1 MIISL
6 FLSVCSSGH
15 WYHLNW
21 ISCLTF
27 VPLNG
32 SHGNEFPYDNLWL
45 QQILMIIEIQVSKIN
60 SCMLLPF
67 VKPLDVGWC
76 SANHCRTLFWPQ
88 NLLHCKSNSKTHNNI
103 FLCKQFQ
110 CNLWPLLSGIVH
122 PKNSKMAATPFIK
135 RGGLGILTMYLSK
148 DNAKQLCHNS
158 GVTNQRLNL
167 ICLTTFSSY
176 YFR

>member
-60 SCMLLPF
+60 CCMLLPF

-135 RGGLGILTMYLSK
+135 RGGLGILTMYLSNV
-148 DNAKQLCHNS
+148 NAKQLCYNS
-158 GVTNQRLNL
+158 VVTRG
-167 ICLTTFSSY
+167 
-176 YFR
+176 